1 MSRTIFRKRCMT
13 KWKKFYTLGSHQ
25 IKFVYIGFEIENP
38 YSLSGANKMTTPF

>member
-1 MSRTIFRKRCMT
+1 MT
-13 KWKKFYTLGSHQ
+13 KWKKLSFDVFYTLGSHQ